1 MNQFEITDNEKW
13 ICLSEKLVPIFYA
26 CVSIK
31 IVKFEAIAP
40 RSCHACV
47 FSSSFSYL
55 RCHHHWT
62 EIKII
67 MDYFIF
73 TINRNRLFPSFVA
86 SFFALFLSVSYGPC
100 FIFFLS
106 LCVCADQVI
115 LLCASVARSSHVHVP
130 LSLSISFSFF
140 LSLSVRFPHYF
151 FL

>member
-1 MNQFEITDNEKW
+1 M
-13 ICLSEKLVPIFYA
+13 
-26 CVSIK
+26 
-31 IVKFEAIAP
+31 KFEAIAP

-86 SFFALFLSVSYGPC
+86 SFFALFLSASYGPC
-100 FIFFLS
+100 FVFSLS
-106 LCVCADQVI
+106 VCADQVI

-130 LSLSISFSFF
+130 LSLSISLSFSLCSFSSLFF
-140 LSLSVRFPHYF
+140 FINFYF
-151 FL
+151 VFRKAVIVTFKWYLPKGCMSTCEIV